1 MKTELALYQALIAIN
16 IPEQKVNAVI
26 DALEAE
32 MHSLLA
38 TKADVTAAVAEFK
51 SDIAQLEVKLTVRM
65 GLMLSAAVGVM
76 LTAMKAML

>member
-1 MKTELALYQALIAIN
+1 MFQNRK
-16 IPEQKVNAVI
+16 NAVI
-26 DALEAE
+26 DAQEAE

-65 GLMLSAAVGVM
+65 GLMLSSAVGVM
-76 LTAMKAML
+76 LTAMEAML